1 MRNQTNPGRIAT
13 GVTIE
18 LPDCFRVHS
27 FIEPLM
33 DLHEAHIGT
42 HMFNG
47 PSGTAF
53 AIVQSIIEA
62 PRYWS

>member
-1 MRNQTNPGRIAT
+1 
-13 GVTIE
+13 
-18 LPDCFRVHS
+18 
-27 FIEPLM
+27 M